1 MTMNRK
7 KRVMFYCQHVLGRG
21 HFIRSAEIVRG
32 LMDFDVCFLNGG
44 EIVSGFELPQFVELI
59 NLHPIRSDAEFREI
73 QAVGDSLSLVEIK
86 EIRKQRILAEYERFR
101 PELLV
106 IELFPFGRRK
116 FAFELVPL
124 LERIQADG
132 RRTKVICSLRDILV
146 SKRDQARF
154 DEQVCQ
160 TVNQYFDL
168 LLVHSDPQFQRLE
181 ETFPRAHDLRCP
193 IQYTGFVTQS
203 ADQSGESDELAPR
216 DDHERQII
224 VSIGG
229 GRVGGELPDCAI
241 EASAMIESQIPHRLQ
256 IFAGPY
262 MAEEE
267 YQRLQ
272 RKVAGR
278 PNIRLERYTT
288 EFVSLLKRA
297 DLSLSMAG
305 YNTCLNIIATGAR
318 AIVYPFTGNNNEEQT
333 IRALKLEQL
342 GLLDVIQAHE
352 LLPVRL
358 AEMMIEALNKP
369 KGARAIPALDLRGVE
384 RTAAAL
390 SELGRSESRFCAEV
404 SA

>member
-1 MTMNRK
+1 
-7 KRVMFYCQHVLGRG
+7 MFYCQHVLGMG

-32 LMDFDVCFLNGG
+32 LMDFEVCFLNGG

-59 NLHPIRSDAEFREI
+59 NLHPIKSDAEFREI
-73 QAVGDSLSLVEIK
+73 HAVGDSLSLAEIK
-86 EIRKQRILAEYERFR
+86 EIRKRRILAEYERFR

-154 DEQVCQ
+154 DEQVCHL
-160 TVNQYFDL
+160 VNQYFDL
-168 LLVHSDPQFQRLE
+168 LLVHSDPKFQRLE
-181 ETFPRAHDLRCP
+181 ETFPRARDLHCP
-193 IQYTGFVTQS
+193 IQYTGFVTQT
-203 ADQSGESDELAPR
+203 ADQVGESDAPQ

-241 EASAMIESQIPHRLQ
+241 DASAMIESQIPHRLQ

-262 MAEEE
+262 MAEDEF
-267 YQRLQ
+267 QRLQ

-288 EFVSLLKRA
+288 EFVGLLKRA

-305 YNTCLNIIATGAR
+305 YNTCLNIVATGAR

-358 AEMMIEALNKP
+358 AELMIETLNKP

-390 SELGRSESRFCAEV
+390 NDLVRSGSRFCAEV